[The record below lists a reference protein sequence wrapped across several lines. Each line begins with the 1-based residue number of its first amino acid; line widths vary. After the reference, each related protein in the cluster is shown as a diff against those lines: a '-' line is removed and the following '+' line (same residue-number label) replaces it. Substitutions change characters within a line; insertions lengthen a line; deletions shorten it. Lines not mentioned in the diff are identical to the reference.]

1 MIAAPF
7 RHRQLAWLVSTALAA
22 AGNAAAAPAG
32 NVDFAVGG
40 VSVTGADGRVRPVA
54 KGQALESGDR
64 VVTTDGR
71 AQIKFTDGA
80 YVSLQPNTDFSIR
93 DYRYDGK
100 TDGSERGVFGLV
112 RGALRTVTGAI
123 GRVNRSA
130 YQIQTPTATIGI
142 RGTGGLIQVLD
153 DGTTR
158 VRGFSGIWTLTNA
171 GGTLDVGA
179 RQAAVATPN
188 TKEPP
193 TETTEG
199 PLVPAPPP
207 GGPLE
212 FALLKKPEDMGLP
225 PFTGSDFF
233 VGGALGGAGL
243 GAGSGSFVAGNAVN
257 ENGIPLAI
265 ATGTPPITSLP
276 STPSTP
282 TTPTPTTL
290 VNGTYDA
297 LLQVGVGAY
306 NLASVSP
313 GSAVTF
319 GTAGEA
325 LTIGANAAVNGG
337 TVYEI
342 NNMSPIAWG
351 RWTGPNVTVPYPGTM
366 TVNQD
371 QGVHYV
377 VGIPT
382 PTSLVP
388 TTGVVPFTFYGA
400 TNPTRDSG
408 TSTLGSFQGGQMA
421 VDFSTA
427 RVGLQ
432 FNVVFA
438 GTNPFSY
445 AVQTAGGVA
454 APSGSQIAISGNGF
468 SGSTVPVTVTSGL
481 ANVPAGCTLGCT
493 MNVTGGFFG
502 PSGPDYAGFVYGSSQ
517 SGVSGAAVF
526 KK

>member
-1 MIAAPF
+1 MTAPPF
-7 RHRQLAWLVSTALAA
+7 RYRQLAWLVSVALAG
-22 AGNAAAAPAG
+22 AGNAVAAPAG
-32 NVDFAVGG
+32 NVDFAIGG
-40 VSVTGADGRVRPVA
+40 VSVTGADGRGRPA
-54 KGQALESGDR
+54 TKGLALDSGDR
-64 VVTTDGR
+64 IVTTDGR
-71 AQIKFTDGA
+71 AQIRFTDGA

-100 TDGSERGVFGLV
+100 TDGSERGIFGLV

-158 VRGFSGIWTLTNA
+158 VRGFSGIWTVTNA
-171 GGTLDVGA
+171 GGTLDVGP

-188 TKEPP
+188 TKQPP

-212 FALLKKPEDMGLP
+212 VALLRKPEGTALP
-225 PFTGSDFF
+225 FYTGTNDSFPDGFPPSGFT
-233 VGGALGGAGL
+233 AATP
-243 GAGSGSFVAGNAVN
+243 VN
-257 ENGIPLAI
+257 ENGIPLVI
-265 ATGTPPITSLP
+265 ATGTPPFTQLPGTSSTQLP
-276 STPSTP
+276 S
-282 TTPTPTTL
+282 
-290 VNGTYDA
+290 GTYDA
-297 LLQVGVGAY
+297 LLQIGWGPY
-306 NLASVSP
+306 NISNSLTAQP
-313 GSAVTF
+313 VTF
-319 GTAGEA
+319 GSSGEA
-325 LTIGANAAVNGG
+325 LTIGPNAVNGG

-342 NNMSPIAWG
+342 NNVSPIAWG
-351 RWTGPNVTVPYPGTM
+351 RWTGPAVSVTYPGTM
-366 TVNQD
+366 NVTQD

-382 PTSLVP
+382 PTSLIP
-388 TTGVVPFTFYGA
+388 TTGMVPFTLVGA
-400 TNPTRDSG
+400 TNPTFDAG
-408 TSTLGSFQGGQMA
+408 TRVPGSFQNGQMM

-432 FNVVFA
+432 FNVVFSGPGA
-438 GTNPFSY
+438 FTY
-445 AVQTAGGVA
+445 AVQTTGGVA
-454 APSGSQIAISGNGF
+454 NPSASQLAITGNTFTSTTVGVTTTPFGSGAPGC
-468 SGSTVPVTVTSGL
+468 STACQMTVS
-481 ANVPAGCTLGCT
+481 
-493 MNVTGGFFG
+493 GGFFG
-502 PSGPDYAGFVYGSSQ
+502 PSAPDYAGFVYGSSA

>member
-1 MIAAPF
+1 VTGAPF
-7 RHRQLAWLVSTALAA
+7 RYRQLAWLVSAALGA

-32 NVDFAVGG
+32 NVDFAIGG
-40 VSVTGADGRVRPVA
+40 VNVTGADGRARPA
-54 KGQALESGDR
+54 TKGQTLESGDR
-64 VVTTDGR
+64 IVTTDGR

-80 YVSLQPNTDFSIR
+80 YVSLQPNTDFAIR

-171 GGTLDVGA
+171 GGTLDVSA
-179 RQAAVATPN
+179 RQAAVATPD
-188 TKEPP
+188 TQKAP

-212 FALLKKPEDMGLP
+212 VALLRKPQDMALP
-225 PFTGSDFF
+225 PFMGSDFF
-233 VGGALGGAGL
+233 VDGALGGAGL

-276 STPSTP
+276 GTSP
-282 TTPTPTTL
+282 TTPPTTML
-290 VNGTYDA
+290 PNGAYDA
-297 LLQVGVGAY
+297 LLQVGFGPY
-306 NLASVSP
+306 NLANP
-313 GSAVTF
+313 LGSQPVTF
-319 GTAGEA
+319 GSSGEV
-325 LTIGANAAVNGG
+325 LTIGSNTVGSGG

-342 NNMSPIAWG
+342 NNMNPIAWG
-351 RWTGPNVTVPYPGTM
+351 RWTGPAVTVPYPGTIN
-366 TVNQD
+366 VSQD

-382 PTSLVP
+382 PTALIP
-388 TTGVVPFTFYGA
+388 TTGVVPFTFVGA
-400 TNPTRDSG
+400 TNPTFDAG
-408 TSTLGSFQGGQMA
+408 TRVPGSFQNGQMA

-432 FNVVFA
+432 FNVA
-438 GTNPFSY
+438 FSGPGAFTY
-445 AVQTAGGVA
+445 AVQTTGGVA
-454 APSGSQIAISGNGF
+454 NPGASQLAITGNTFTSTTVGVTTTPSGSGAVGC
-468 SGSTVPVTVTSGL
+468 STTCQMTVS
-481 ANVPAGCTLGCT
+481 
-493 MNVTGGFFG
+493 GGFFG
-502 PSGPDYAGFVYGSSQ
+502 PSAPDYAGFIYGSSQ